1 MSAKCDHLEASKD
14 GVAGKVKNKQK
25 MFILFFTFWDKITN
39 S

>member
-14 GVAGKVKNKQK
+14 GVAVKVKNKKQ
-25 MFILFFTFWDKITN
+25 MFILFFTFRDEITD